1 MKKIVSFLRWEFRGC
16 TQSLSF
22 WGAIVVV
29 LGIIM
34 WAAGCPNP
42 WPLYAIVVGFA
53 MNFVDLVYAW
63 IRFRVAMFKI
73 DQESLAR
80 KLQDQ

>member
-1 MKKIVSFLRWEFRGC
+1 MKKIVSFLRWEFQGC
-16 TQSLSF
+16 TRSLSF

-34 WAAGCPNP
+34 FAAGCPSP
-42 WPLYAIVVGFA
+42 WPFSVIVVGFA
-53 MNFVDLVYAW
+53 MNFVDMVYAW

-73 DQESLAR
+73 DQESVAR
-80 KLQDQ
+80 ELQNK

>member
-1 MKKIVSFLRWEFRGC
+1 MEKIVSFLQWEFRGC
-16 TQSLSF
+16 ARSLSF

-34 WAAGCPNP
+34 LAAGCPSP
-42 WPLYAIVVGFA
+42 WPLTVIVVGFA

-63 IRFRVAMFKI
+63 IRFRVAMYKI
-73 DQESLAR
+73 DQESVAR
-80 KLQDQ
+80 ELQKD

>member
-34 WAAGCPNP
+34 LAAGCPSP
-42 WPLYAIVVGFA
+42 WPLTVIVVGFA
-53 MNFVDLVYAW
+53 MNFVDMMYAW
-63 IRFRVAMFKI
+63 IRFRVAMFNI
-73 DQESLAR
+73 DQAEVAR
-80 KLQDQ
+80 KLQNK

>member
-1 MKKIVSFLRWEFRGC
+1 MKKIVSFLRWEFQGC
-16 TQSLSF
+16 TRSLSF

-34 WAAGCPNP
+34 FAAGCPNP
-42 WPLYAIVVGFA
+42 WPLYAIVAGFA
-53 MNFVDLVYAW
+53 MNFVDMVYAW

-73 DQESLAR
+73 DQESVAR
-80 KLQDQ
+80 KLQKD

>member
-1 MKKIVSFLRWEFRGC
+1 MKKIVSFLRWEFQGC

-34 WAAGCPNP
+34 FAAGCPNP
-42 WPLYAIVVGFA
+42 WPFSVIVVGFA
-53 MNFVDLVYAW
+53 MNFVDMVYAW

-73 DQESLAR
+73 DQESVAR
-80 KLQDQ
+80 ELQNK